1 MSRSTPIA
9 LSDDLERKIAALW
22 IDPGDRERVRAA
34 LAGYAKW
41 AHGSERVPLAILK
54 LCRGSVER
62 VLSLLEEARLDYR
75 DIVVAAEYPT
85 QGAALLATMSP
96 GAADADKE
104 RLAEAEKRDRQQY
117 EEWLKK

>member
-1 MSRSTPIA
+1 MSPSTPIA
-9 LSDDLERKIAALW
+9 FSDDLERKLVALW
-22 IDPGDRERVRAA
+22 RNPSDRERVREA
-34 LAGYAKW
+34 LAGYTKW

-75 DIVVAAEYPT
+75 DILAAAEYPT
-85 QGAALLATMSP
+85 QGDALLAMMSP
-96 GAADADKE
+96 GATDSEKE
-104 RLAEAEKRDRQQY
+104 RFAEAEKRDRQQY